1 MGLKTIA
8 ILSPGDMGEGVGA
21 SIKGQ
26 GFDVITF
33 LKGRSDETRMRT
45 ERAGIREVGD
55 LSLIHISEPT
65 RPY

>member
-45 ERAGIREVGD
+45 ERAGIR
-55 LSLIHISEPT
+55 LSLIHI
-65 RPY
+65 